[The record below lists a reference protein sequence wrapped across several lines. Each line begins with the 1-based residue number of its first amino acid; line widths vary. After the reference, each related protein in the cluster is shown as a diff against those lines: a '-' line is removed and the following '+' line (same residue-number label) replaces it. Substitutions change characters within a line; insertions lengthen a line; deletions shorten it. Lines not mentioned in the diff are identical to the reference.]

1 VDPERLTELEGC
13 VLGLVV
19 SEGPCTPYAVFS
31 VLRDS
36 PSSQWSGS
44 AGAVY
49 PVFRRLEAAGLIAS
63 EARGS
68 GGRAARISR
77 ATASGKAALRRW
89 LGPPIADWIAEV
101 PSDPLR
107 TRVRF
112 LDALPP
118 ARRRAFLT
126 EARSRLT
133 KEVARLEE
141 DLKARRSRTHA
152 EIAMARGAVLLV
164 RARLAWIKETEGTLE
179 AGRRRATRPA
189 QR

>member
-1 VDPERLTELEGC
+1 MDPERLTELEGC

-49 PVFRRLEAAGLIAS
+49 PVFRRLEAAGLVVS
-63 EARGS
+63 ESRGD
-68 GGRAARISR
+68 GERAARVSR
-77 ATASGKAALRRW
+77 ATTAGRKALRRW

-118 ARRRAFLT
+118 ARRRAFLAA
-126 EARSRLT
+126 ARSRLT
-133 KEVARLEE
+133 KELARLEE
-141 DLKARRSRTHA
+141 DLKARRSRTPA
-152 EIAMARGAVLLV
+152 EIAMARGAVHLV
-164 RARLAWIKETEGTLE
+164 RARLAWITETAKALG
-179 AGRRRATRPA
+179 G
-189 QR
+189 